1 MVMYRSRQCI
11 VAIAIVLGVAGCS
24 HSPQWTHTFSSSELY
39 YQGVGDGRSEGQ
51 AKRSAELGLCGE
63 MQQRTISIQSIHEA
77 QERVTNGT
85 FQNESTFRQWIKE
98 EFDCELPAGV
108 RIAERARIDS
118 RYWAYAIAERPGQEQ
133 RINQLFARRTSGMKM
148 RAMFPGWAQ
157 FRSGERD
164 KAWSILLT
172 EGVAVVGFGA
182 SAIASS
188 DYRDRRDRARHANDY
203 EYYDDWAN
211 RLYWSSVG
219 FGVVAVGTYLFSLID
234 GISSTPMPHK
244 VLLSRSA
251 TPTRDGLLTL
261 RLSYTLP

>member
-1 MVMYRSRQCI
+1 MYRSRQCI

-24 HSPQWTHTFSSSELY
+24 HSPQWTRTWSSSEFY

-133 RINQLFARRTSGMKM
+133 RINQLFVGCSTVSSQGETLHDPGLGRQAVEVKMQAPDKGRR
-148 RAMFPGWAQ
+148 
-157 FRSGERD
+157 
-164 KAWSILLT
+164 
-172 EGVAVVGFGA
+172 VG
-182 SAIASS
+182 IW
-188 DYRDRRDRARHANDY
+188 R
-203 EYYDDWAN
+203 W
-211 RLYWSSVG
+211 L
-219 FGVVAVGTYLFSLID
+219 
-234 GISSTPMPHK
+234 
-244 VLLSRSA
+244 
-251 TPTRDGLLTL
+251 
-261 RLSYTLP
+261 

>member
-1 MVMYRSRQCI
+1 M
-11 VAIAIVLGVAGCS
+11 
-24 HSPQWTHTFSSSELY
+24 
-39 YQGVGDGRSEGQ
+39 
-51 AKRSAELGLCGE
+51 
-63 MQQRTISIQSIHEA
+63 
-77 QERVTNGT
+77 
-85 FQNESTFRQWIKE
+85 
-98 EFDCELPAGV
+98 
-108 RIAERARIDS
+108 
-118 RYWAYAIAERPGQEQ
+118 
-133 RINQLFARRTSGMKM
+133 
-148 RAMFPGWAQ
+148 AQ